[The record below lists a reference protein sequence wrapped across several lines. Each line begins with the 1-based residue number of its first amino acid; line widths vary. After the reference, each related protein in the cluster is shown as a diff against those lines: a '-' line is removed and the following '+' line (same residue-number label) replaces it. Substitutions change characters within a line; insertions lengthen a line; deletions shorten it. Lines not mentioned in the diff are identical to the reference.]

1 MQNSELDSGRR
12 SFLKRT
18 SGIAGAG
25 IGIGL
30 LSSTAAA
37 REHDLYIAA
46 ASGEPY
52 YHITVT
58 GSFENGDSDIVG
70 RVSADEQISF
80 TYTGYMEKI
89 NVQETGE
96 IVIEA
101 TNGNNFDGW
110 RKLTLDNVDSTSVDY
125 RVNTAD
131 GISDYDKLESGDS
144 KPTKGAGDGTLGS
157 FDTDIYYGRGD
168 FTSARFT
175 LDDIYST
182 DLTVEYMDN
191 AP

>member
-1 MQNSELDSGRR
+1 MRNSKRKSGRR
-12 SFLKRT
+12 SFLKRA

-25 IGIGL
+25 IGVGFV
-30 LSSTAAA
+30 SSTAAA
-37 REHDLYIAA
+37 REHELYIAA

-110 RKLTLDNVDSTSVDY
+110 
-125 RVNTAD
+125 
-131 GISDYDKLESGDS
+131 
-144 KPTKGAGDGTLGS
+144 
-157 FDTDIYYGRGD
+157 
-168 FTSARFT
+168 
-175 LDDIYST
+175 
-182 DLTVEYMDN
+182 
-191 AP
+191 

>member
-1 MQNSELDSGRR
+1 MRNSETKSGRR
-12 SFLKRT
+12 GFLKRA

-25 IGIGL
+25 IGVSL

-37 REHDLYIAA
+37 REHELYIAA

-52 YHITVT
+52 YYASVT

-80 TYTGYMEKI
+80 TYSGYMDEI
-89 NVQETGE
+89 TVQETGE
-96 IVIEA
+96 IVFTS
-101 TNGNNFDGW
+101 TNALNFDGW
-110 RKLTLDNVDSTSVDY
+110 RKMTLDNVDSTSVDY

-131 GISDYDKLESGDS
+131 GCSEYAKLESTDS
-144 KPTKGAGDGTLGS
+144 KPVKGPGIGTLGS

-168 FTSARFT
+168 FTEARFT

-182 DLTVEYMDN
+182 DLSFEYVER
-191 AP
+191 PP